1 MYEFEQPVP
10 DMRSV
15 ADVLAYVRER
25 AQKIQPGHW
34 ITLSQVFITRLRE
47 QRYPTRAALDK
58 AAPKHPV
65 AFRTGPDASLNSMA
79 LSMSGIDTSFQLPK
93 E

>member
-58 AAPKHPV
+58 APPSIPSHFAQGLT
-65 AFRTGPDASLNSMA
+65 RR
-79 LSMSGIDTSFQLPK
+79 
-93 E
+93 